1 VGVHYRFHPKWR
13 VTAGFAYDSSPVS
26 DANRT
31 VALPLDRTFRYSA
44 GLIWDLNE
52 RITMGLAYTFLDA
65 GSAPVNET
73 RGPLSGTIQGDY
85 SSNYYNVV
93 ALYIGMRF

>member
-1 VGVHYRFHPKWR
+1 
-13 VTAGFAYDSSPVS
+13 
-26 DANRT
+26 

-52 RITMGLAYTFLDA
+52 RITMGLAYTFLYA

-85 SSNYYNVV
+85 SSNYYNIV
-93 ALYIGMRF
+93 ALYLGMRF